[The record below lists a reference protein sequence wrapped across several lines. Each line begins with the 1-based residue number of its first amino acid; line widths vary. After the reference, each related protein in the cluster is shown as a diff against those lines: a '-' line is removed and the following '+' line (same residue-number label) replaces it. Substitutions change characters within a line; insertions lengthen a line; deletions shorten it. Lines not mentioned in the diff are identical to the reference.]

1 MVDFVKVS
9 VQVTGGSYTLSN
21 KKTNKTKSKTFDYFN
36 RPLDLQGRIT
46 KIRELEENT
55 EKELINNA
63 KEIWFRD
70 FKRYLAQFEKKYSI
84 VDCKLNYSIV
94 IEKASEQTAHWCI
107 DNLKIS
113 DIVKMGLTIIKE
125 D

>member
-21 KKTNKTKSKTFDYFN
+21 KKTNKIKRKTFDYFN
-36 RPLDLQGRIT
+36 RPLNLQGKIS

-63 KEIWFRD
+63 KEIWELD
-70 FKRYLAQFEKKYSI
+70 FKRYLAQFEKKYFI

-94 IEKASEQTAHWCI
+94 IERASEQTTRWCI
-107 DNLKIS
+107 DNLKIG
-113 DIVKMGLTIIKE
+113 DVIKMGLTIIKE